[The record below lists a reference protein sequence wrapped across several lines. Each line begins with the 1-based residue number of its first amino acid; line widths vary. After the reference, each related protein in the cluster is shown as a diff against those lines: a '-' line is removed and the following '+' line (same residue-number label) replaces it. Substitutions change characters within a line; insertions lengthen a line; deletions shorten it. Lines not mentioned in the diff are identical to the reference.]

1 MHPPA
6 PPAQVTS
13 RIVRRGLRVASQVE
27 VPAMS
32 VLPVQVVD
40 GHQPWSKDH
49 VATLSDHGVLA
60 RAATVLGLP
69 TDRLPLPLRWGNT
82 PAQIAAVRTTAELLL
97 ARLEETS
104 GACPECTGTEQ
115 RLACAQE
122 LGRLEGRLAALAH
135 DAKLVLS
142 WLDEGSADR

>member
-1 MHPPA
+1 
-6 PPAQVTS
+6 
-13 RIVRRGLRVASQVE
+13 
-27 VPAMS
+27 MS

-60 RAATVLGLP
+60 RAAALVGLP

-82 PAQIAAVRTTAELLL
+82 PAQIAALRTAAELLL
-97 ARLEETS
+97 TRLEQTS
-104 GACPECTGTEQ
+104 GACPDCTGTEQ

-122 LGRLEGRLAALAH
+122 LGRLEARLDALAH

-142 WLDEGSADR
+142 WLEDSPARD